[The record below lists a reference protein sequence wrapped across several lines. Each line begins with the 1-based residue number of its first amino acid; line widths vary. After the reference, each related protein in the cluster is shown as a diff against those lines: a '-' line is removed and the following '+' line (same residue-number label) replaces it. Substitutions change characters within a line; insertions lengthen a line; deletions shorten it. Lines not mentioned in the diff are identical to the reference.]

1 MNACTKVAVEEA
13 ERERETT
20 LITFERIS
28 VIYLGA
34 MNSI

>member
-20 LITFERIS
+20 RS
-28 VIYLGA
+28 WRKW
-34 MNSI
+34 